1 MPPLQRQ
8 VDDDFL
14 SDSEHSQI
22 DASAPMEGSST
33 EALHK
38 QQSAARRSVVTFG
51 SIQVREYNRI
61 VGDHP
66 DVKVGPPISIGWDFV
81 EHDAL
86 PLEDYESTRTRRF
99 VRRLSSITR
108 KNMLEHVFGIPAEE
122 IAAAERENQKI
133 RQRTTNS
140 SSSSSLSKVSSK
152 TASVRRKLKRV
163 MLGRTLMQGLAAAAG
178 AMMVVPPLGGSH
190 SSSSGMGVY

>member
-8 VDDDFL
+8 EDFL

-22 DASAPMEGSST
+22 DAIET

-38 QQSAARRSVVTFG
+38 LSTTTTTTSRVSFG

-81 EHDAL
+81 EHSAVSLD
-86 PLEDYESTRTRRF
+86 DYEATHPRKLF
-99 VRRLSSITR
+99 VRRLTSITR
-108 KNMLEHVFGIPAEE
+108 KNLLEHVFGIPPEE
-122 IAAAERENQKI
+122 IAAAEKENQKI
-133 RQRTTNS
+133 RQRSTAS
-140 SSSSSLSKVSSK
+140 SSSSPLGKVSSK

-163 MLGRTLMQGLAAAAG
+163 MLGKTLMQGLAAAAG
-178 AMMVVPPLGGSH
+178 GMMVMPPLGGSRGH
-190 SSSSGMGVY
+190 SGMGAY